1 MSLIDTS
8 TDWGRSAER
17 LLRTAEVAWL
27 TTLRADRSPWPNPV
41 WFVWD
46 GETFLVYSR
55 PESLKLRHIARDPRV
70 ALNLNGGGW
79 DLDIVVVSGTARVA
93 PEEPPVDQASAYL
106 EKYSSAIERL
116 GMTVSEYTAAFS
128 VPIRITPTG
137 ARGH

>member
-1 MSLIDTS
+1 MSLLDPGAE
-8 TDWGRSAER
+8 WGRSAER

-27 TTLRADRSPWPNPV
+27 TTLRADGSPWPNPV

-70 ALNLNGGGW
+70 AVNLNGEGW
-79 DLDIVVVSGTARVA
+79 DRDVVVVAATARVA
-93 PEEPPVDQASAYL
+93 PEEPPVDRAAAYV
-106 EKYSSAIERL
+106 EKYSRGIERL
-116 GMTVSEYTAAFS
+116 GMTVPEYTAAFS

-137 ARGH
+137 VRGH

>member
-1 MSLIDTS
+1 MSLLDTA

-27 TTLRADRSPWPNPV
+27 TTLRAGGSPWPNPV

-46 GETFLVYSR
+46 GETFLVHSR

-70 ALNLNGGGW
+70 ALNLNGEGW
-79 DLDIVVVSGTARVA
+79 DLDIVVVSGTARIA
-93 PEEPPVDQASAYL
+93 PEEPPVDQAPAYV
-106 EKYSSAIERL
+106 EKYSGAIERL
-116 GMTVSEYTAAFS
+116 GMSLPEYTAAFS

-137 ARGH
+137 VRGH